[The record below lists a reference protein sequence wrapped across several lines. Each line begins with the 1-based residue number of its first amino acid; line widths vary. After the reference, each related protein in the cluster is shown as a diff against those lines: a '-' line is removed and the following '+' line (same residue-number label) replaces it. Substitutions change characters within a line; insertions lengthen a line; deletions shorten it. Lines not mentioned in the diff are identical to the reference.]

1 MQNGSRHPVSL
12 WVAAFA
18 LTAALQIF
26 RGALEDTLIF
36 VSGGFL
42 ILISTNLLG
51 KISLP
56 SKRLTSGRSL
66 DWAGMILLFA
76 LAFTPRHTFFNLG
89 IFVLLLPLVLFM
101 TWGEHSE
108 PARQLTKR
116 DRTTRTVWIVWAV
129 AVCLWEF
136 SANIL
141 GQISKTPSDFPTI
154 SVLVDPIL
162 KLEIGQAGFVVVWLL
177 VGYYLLK
184 ASNK

>member
-18 LTAALQIF
+18 LTAALQVF
-26 RGALEDTLIF
+26 RGALEDTIIF
-36 VSGGFL
+36 VAGGLL
-42 ILISTNLLG
+42 ILLSTNVLA
-51 KISLP
+51 KINLP
-56 SKRLTSGRSL
+56 SAKLTAGSNL

-101 TWGEHSE
+101 AWGAHAE
-108 PARQLTKR
+108 PVRQLTKR
-116 DRTTRTVWIVWAV
+116 DRATRFAWSAWAIVM
-129 AVCLWEF
+129 CLWEF
-136 SANIL
+136 GANIF
-141 GQISKTPSDFPTI
+141 GQLSKVPDAFPTI

-184 ASNK
+184 AGTK

>member
-1 MQNGSRHPVSL
+1 MHNGSRHPVSL

-26 RGALEDTLIF
+26 RGALEDTIIF
-36 VSGGFL
+36 VAGGIL
-42 ILISTNLLG
+42 ILLSTNVLG
-51 KISLP
+51 KVSLP
-56 SKRLTSGRSL
+56 SKRLTAGSNL

-101 TWGEHSE
+101 AWGAHSE
-108 PARQLTKR
+108 PARPLTKR
-116 DRTTRTVWIVWAV
+116 DRTTRLAWSIWAV
-129 AVCLWEF
+129 AMCLWEF
-136 SANIL
+136 GANIA
-141 GQISKTPSDFPTI
+141 GQVSKLPNAFPTI

-162 KLEIGQAGFVVVWLL
+162 KLELGQAGFVVVWLL

-184 ASNK
+184 AGTK

>member
-1 MQNGSRHPVSL
+1 MHNGSRHPVSL

-26 RGALEDTLIF
+26 RGALSDTIIF
-36 VSGGFL
+36 VAGGIL

-51 KISLP
+51 RLSLP
-56 SKRLTSGRSL
+56 SKRLTAGSNL

-101 TWGEHSE
+101 AWGNLPE
-108 PARQLTKR
+108 PRRELTKR
-116 DRTTRTVWIVWAV
+116 DRLTRRVWTTWAV
-129 AVCLWEF
+129 AMCLWEF
-136 SANIL
+136 GANIA
-141 GQISKTPSDFPTI
+141 GQISKKPDDFPTI
-154 SVLVDPIL
+154 SVLVDPLL
-162 KLEIGQAGFVVVWLL
+162 KVEIGQAGFVVVWLL

-184 ASNK
+184 AGTK